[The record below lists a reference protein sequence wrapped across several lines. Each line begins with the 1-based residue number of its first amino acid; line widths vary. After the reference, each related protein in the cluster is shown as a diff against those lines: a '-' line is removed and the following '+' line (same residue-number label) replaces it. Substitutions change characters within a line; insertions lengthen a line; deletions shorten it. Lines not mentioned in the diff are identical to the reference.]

1 MQPAASSQPTGQQPA
16 DGGATGARPQ
26 AAVSDPA
33 LETGGAGESDW
44 LDRICPY
51 LISADGTHRSSQPD
65 PGHRCT
71 AQSPA
76 STLPTAFQ
84 ERYCLT
90 DRHVRCEMY
99 KVAEG
104 SRAAALGQQGI
115 PADQVRS
122 ARFRPSVRSV
132 PLALGPSSASTAGTG
147 QDSRRPAL
155 LAVGVLAVLIV
166 AVVLLVMAL
175 GGGGVGP
182 VASPSPSVVATAT
195 PTPTPTPTPRRSTN
209 PPASSAAAVGERLF
223 EYTVQEGEDLQSI
236 AQTLGLARAE
246 IMLLNEGMVDR
257 KPKTTP
263 GDVIILPGSTLLA
276 AEQVEALVGF
286 DGWVEE

>member
-1 MQPAASSQPTGQQPA
+1 M
-16 DGGATGARPQ
+16 RR
-26 AAVSDPA
+26 V
-33 LETGGAGESDW
+33 ETGGAGESDW

-51 LISADGTHRSSQPD
+51 LISRDGTHRSSQPD
-65 PGHRCT
+65 RGTGVRR
-71 AQSPA
+71 QSPA

-90 DRHVRCEMY
+90 ERHVRCEMY

-147 QDSRRPAL
+147 QDSRRPAV
-155 LAVGVLAVLIV
+155 LAVGVLAVLVV

-175 GGGGVGP
+175 VV
-182 VASPSPSVVATAT
+182 VASGPGGRA
-195 PTPTPTPTPRRSTN
+195 RR
-209 PPASSAAAVGERLF
+209 PASSSPPPRRRRRHPRQAEHDPSGQQRRRRSAIRLF
-223 EYTVQEGEDLQSI
+223 EYTVQEGEDLRSHR
-236 AQTLGLARAE
+236 ADARSRTGG
-246 IMLLNEGMVDR
+246 IMLLNEDMADR
-257 KPKTTP
+257 EPKTTR
-263 GDVIILPGSTLLA
+263 
-276 AEQVEALVGF
+276 
-286 DGWVEE
+286 